1 MPMNTAN
8 KLTLARVF
16 MIPLFLVIAYWGF
29 PGSRYVALG
38 VYILA
43 CLTDLLDGYVAR
55 HYNQVS
61 DFGKFADPLADK
73 CLVMAALCWFVE
85 TGDMVGWVL
94 AVVLLREF
102 AVSGMRLI
110 AVEKGRVLN
119 AGRSLFQ
126 HCRLAGG
133 IVNGQA
139 MGSFVFG
146 HLQHS
151 SHPPLK
157 QRSQLGIHRV
167 DLGARLFQCVHG
179 FTSFCMYDK
188 YHQDNRY
195 PVSIP

>member
-102 AVSGMRLI
+102 AVSGSLPWKR
-110 AVEKGRVLN
+110 
-119 AGRSLFQ
+119 AGSSPQAGPARS
-126 HCRLAGG
+126 R
-133 IVNGQA
+133 
-139 MGSFVFG
+139 
-146 HLQHS
+146 
-151 SHPPLK
+151 PPAPWCA
-157 QRSQLGIHRV
+157 S
-167 DLGARLFQCVHG
+167 A
-179 FTSFCMYDK
+179 
-188 YHQDNRY
+188 
-195 PVSIP
+195 